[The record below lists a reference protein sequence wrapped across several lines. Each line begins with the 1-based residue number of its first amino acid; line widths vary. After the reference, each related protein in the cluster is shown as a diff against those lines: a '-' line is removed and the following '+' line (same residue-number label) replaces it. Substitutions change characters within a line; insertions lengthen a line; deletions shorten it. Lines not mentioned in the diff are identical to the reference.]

1 MPQMMVT
8 MKVTKSNYDKW
19 REVYDGDAERRA
31 KFMRDDMVGKV
42 DDNTAI
48 IFADIFD
55 PEGMQKEMSDPELQK
70 IFEEM
75 GIEHTM
81 FMVQPVPPPNSP

>member
-1 MPQMMVT
+1 MVT
-8 MKVTKSNYDKW
+8 MRVKKSNYDKW

-81 FMVQPVPPPNSP
+81 FMVQPVPPPE

>member
-8 MKVTKSNYDKW
+8 MKVIKSNYDKW
-19 REVYDGDAERRA
+19 KEVYDGDAERRA

-81 FMVQPVPPPNSP
+81 FMVQPVPPPE